1 MTDIYIISGF
11 LGAGKTTF
19 IQNLLKQIP
28 KNEKVVIIENDFG
41 EINFDA
47 SLLSQCG
54 YEVKALNSGCI
65 CCSIYENFV
74 DEFKKIENYKEVL
87 LIPLGR
93 AVEEVLLKLKDDGII
108 GENQILIGFP
118 HPSGANVNR
127 VKQLEENKENMI
139 SFIKNKF

>member
-1 MTDIYIISGF
+1 MKY
-11 LGAGKTTF
+11 
-19 IQNLLKQIP
+19 
-28 KNEKVVIIENDFG
+28 
-41 EINFDA
+41 
-47 SLLSQCG
+47 
-54 YEVKALNSGCI
+54 
-65 CCSIYENFV
+65 IYENFV

-127 VKQLEENKENMI
+127 VKQLVENKENMI
-139 SFIKNKF
+139 SLIKNKFEYKGL

>member
-1 MTDIYIISGF
+1 MF
-11 LGAGKTTF
+11 
-19 IQNLLKQIP
+19 
-28 KNEKVVIIENDFG
+28 
-41 EINFDA
+41 
-47 SLLSQCG
+47 C
-54 YEVKALNSGCI
+54 
-65 CCSIYENFV
+65 ENFV

-139 SFIKNKF
+139 SFIKNSLLISFGVCPV